1 MKEYRKKH
9 WHNIHINY
17 RCVRQPLTLLGSMK
31 DETVLKLNTAHFCPP
46 PPLPV
51 IYIRSSCRVDVHIRE
66 SESPMKRWFK
76 HPFDIF
82 IFHISIYIYIQHSHC
97 FFPCL
102 ATWVQNDVSYNNV
115 NAWNDEEEEG
125 GESVSH
131 SSSNGRIFHHVPG
144 IWPQTWPQ
152 VWLRIPFGWS
162 FLLK

>member
-1 MKEYRKKH
+1 MFTFY
-9 WHNIHINY
+9 
-17 RCVRQPLTLLGSMK
+17 
-31 DETVLKLNTAHFCPP
+31 
-46 PPLPV
+46 
-51 IYIRSSCRVDVHIRE
+51 RE

-82 IFHISIYIYIQHSHC
+82 IFHTTFQYIYNIHIA

-144 IWPQTWPQ
+144 IWPQIGPKSGSEYLLGGHFIEIDKKALSQLFMHYAYWMILFNFSIAFDGKSLMTSR
-152 VWLRIPFGWS
+152 LRYVTSIM
-162 FLLK
+162 